1 MPRIA
6 DIEVMTFTVKDRPAT
21 QMDGAST
28 TSVVRITDEDGRA
41 GIGECDG
48 PPSVIKAFIEMP
60 SSHAFWSQGIKSML
74 KGADPLE
81 IAALWQRIYEATLV
95 SGRRGLGIQALSGID
110 IALHDLAGQQI
121 GQPAYKLMGGARRP
135 HLTPYATIF
144 PGWPQ
149 GNTLPGLMETIG
161 RLFEKAQALGYR
173 AVKMCVIFADLATD
187 RDLVACIREGR
198 RMLGDDIPLMIDFG
212 YRWRDWADAKWV
224 LDRVADC
231 DLYFAEATLQH
242 DDLHGHAKL
251 VQHCPMRICGA
262 ELAATRWEVR
272 EWIETAKVAVV
283 QPDINHCGGL
293 TEIRRICDMAELYG
307 VQVIPHGWKT
317 GLTAAAGR
325 QFQAACANAPMIEYV
340 APELYD
346 LPLRR
351 DLVGPEPNVR
361 DGHMPL
367 PDRPGLGV
375 TLNEQAVTQHRTA

>member
-1 MPRIA
+1 MMQT
-6 DIEVMTFTVKDRPAT
+6 IERQVA
-21 QMDGAST
+21 
-28 TSVVRITDEDGRA
+28 
-41 GIGECDG
+41 
-48 PPSVIKAFIEMP
+48 
-60 SSHAFWSQGIKSML
+60 HA
-74 KGADPLE
+74 LE
-81 IAALWQRIYEATLV
+81 
-95 SGRRGLGIQALSGID
+95 
-110 IALHDLAGQQI
+110 
-121 GQPAYKLMGGARRP
+121 
-135 HLTPYATIF
+135 
-144 PGWPQ
+144 
-149 GNTLPGLMETIG
+149 
-161 RLFEKAQALGYR
+161 LGYR
-173 AVKMCVIFADLATD
+173 AIKICVIFTDLATD
-187 RDLVACIREGR
+187 RNIVDAVREGR
-198 RMLGDDIPLMIDFG
+198 RMLGSDIPLMIDFG

-251 VQHCPMRICGA
+251 AQHCPMRICGA

-325 QFQAACANAPMIEYV
+325 HFHAACPNAPMIEYV

-351 DLVGPEPNVR
+351 DLVGPEPAVR

-375 TLNEQAVTQHRTA
+375 TLNEEALARHRID